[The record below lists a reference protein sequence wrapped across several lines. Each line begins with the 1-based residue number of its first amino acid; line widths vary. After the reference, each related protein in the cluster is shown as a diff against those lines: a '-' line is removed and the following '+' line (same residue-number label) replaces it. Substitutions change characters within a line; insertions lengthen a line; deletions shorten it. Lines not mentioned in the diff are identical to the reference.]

1 MGTSYENAKIKNV
14 YAASAIGNATAKS
27 GGLVSVGDGPK
38 TNITNGYYDATVS
51 GITSPLS
58 GTGTPL
64 STLDMIGDNSTLSTA
79 FGKGGVWKYRTGAY
93 PILTWIEN
101 HPIAIMYTATR
112 GAFTSVDGKTTNT
125 AMFNGDISGTI
136 KVPEE
141 LQKNS
146 YSYKSSNESVLK
158 VTKGGT
164 IIPVG
169 TGNATITITYTEPD
183 ETIGGSASNTYDFT
197 VKQKVNAL
205 ASVSVSGTTNPG
217 QKLTA
222 TASGASTY
230 TYQWYKRKSGSTQRV
245 DVLGATSST
254 YTLQPSDIGY
264 EFNVDVGASGY
275 ATMSSGYTK
284 AVTSVKPS
292 GIDTSNIKDS
302 SVDAM
307 AKGIDGAEYEYAYA
321 TSETGNK
328 IITHRSKDK
337 VTISGLSRNKDYWLF
352 TRVAGDENGSYEPSE
367 WSDPVQI
374 KTAKTDV
381 VGPIKLNTNINAD
394 SQLIANIAD
403 TNLQTGDWKLER
415 VKDGFTTPLTPTPAG
430 DYGLTYM
437 LTDADAGSVIRVS
450 FTARPDSDFQGTV
463 SVETKTIL
471 KKSQQAPDIAPTEV
485 ENEKKDHALVVKST
499 AVEADTS
506 YEFGY
511 RKDAK
516 EEIKTLEGTYAA
528 DTKVTIPDL
537 DRNTT
542 YYVYMRKA
550 GKDRYEPSA
559 WSPSVQLTT
568 ERSSVAADTVS
579 VTGTPKVNETI
590 TFKVK
595 NETENTQDERGIW
608 VLERIGDGMN
618 NTLIPTTTS
627 DDTKTITY
635 RLVPEDAGYQIK
647 ATFIGTGDYKDQR
660 STSSVTIQND
670 AQDIGITKPKLVRQE
685 EYSITARVE
694 GASDDIYEFGYKE
707 EDKEEI
713 TAFAV
718 TAGWGKDVS
727 ITPLTRDTAYTIYVR
742 KAAKTGYDASGWS
755 EGISARTQKSKLA
768 GNISYEGTTK
778 VTDTLEVT
786 YEAGTY
792 AYPGNDTE
800 GSWQWYLDDV
810 PVPEEKGGTSPALSI
825 EPVDGNPK
833 VKVTYTAKDGSG
845 FEGTVTR
852 DFGTVY
858 KEAYEVPA
866 APTLTAQAEDAKKE
880 GSVLHLTSTDV
891 GNNVFYYLRLSS
903 NDTLPK
909 RIPVKDVPDGGAL
922 KEDTDN
928 VERWLKASDDMSV
941 RVPANRTY
949 VVYAARL
956 ESDTNLA
963 SEINSTRGKLSA
975 KEPLLREPEE
985 VGRIT
990 ETDSTVKWK
999 TLQKKTLQYSLY
1011 GKAPS
1016 ATWKYYVTKDPGDDT
1031 TWQNINAELNALGKV
1046 EEKKDGVFYT
1056 TFEIP
1061 LKYTGYHF
1069 KAVLIGTDDY
1079 SSQVELVTPALEGKL
1094 LKGTA
1099 DISSSDSYS
1108 LLDELTATY
1117 TGDDDQSGT
1126 FYWYRRKE
1134 DGTIEQIKKDAPGVT
1149 SSYQTQQA
1157 DYQCNIYAVYV
1168 AAPSGQFSG
1177 EVSTDMRYIKQKA
1190 AQNRPEA
1197 PELLQV
1203 NGNSIQF
1210 KAPSNYNTSG
1220 MDKIPQVVVGY
1231 QKVYE
1236 DGTAIDEQ
1244 ITWQQPDDYDE
1255 NWFTKLDRRSSYKLY
1270 AKFLGTDVY
1279 APSQVSAGSEIIH
1292 TENELFDEGSLQLQA
1307 LSALDG
1313 GTTSDIGN
1321 KVRMSYTGDGFD
1333 EGYFRIRRS
1342 NGDTIMEQVSEVRIS
1357 ETSVSYEYTYT
1368 AEDVGTYIIVDYIAK
1383 ENSKRFEGTI
1393 SASNKL
1399 VITKPENPEKAIQP
1413 KLERDLDTN
1422 LYVEV
1427 KDDYEYYLSE
1437 LSIAPSSSSGD
1448 WDVLSK
1454 DEDGKHQFTNL
1465 DRTTTYY
1472 LHARIA
1478 ETKEYRAGTAVTSAG
1493 ESPTPYIDLKTTE
1506 VLNTEDA
1513 DAAME
1518 LSEAIPFPTTLKK
1531 GDITIEELSFVN
1543 ELTPE
1548 EPLRLHATAVFSSE
1562 QGKATDIVYEK
1573 GSSWAN
1579 KNFATELI
1587 LYDADGKIVD
1597 RTNGTKTKLDAA
1609 KAETMRL
1616 AVYRAN
1622 ALSAPGAYVWQAL
1635 LKDSSKEAIT
1645 ALLKGSVTMTTQL
1658 KVVSPQQIRID
1669 VDGSFLRQSTNNA
1682 SLKNETTMPITFGVD
1697 RLVNKGDE
1705 GLPSLMGVMKGGI
1718 AMIEPQEAYLKMSND
1733 GSNFTSP
1740 HNGAWFLTE
1749 TESQKEDLFLL
1760 GRGSRADYYVS
1771 GAASS
1776 AQSWPWD
1783 ADEEV
1788 KDAYGIRFI
1797 ASVSEE
1803 DVGTYEKKTYEIREE

>member
-1 MGTSYENAKIKNV
+1 
-14 YAASAIGNATAKS
+14 
-27 GGLVSVGDGPK
+27 
-38 TNITNGYYDATVS
+38 
-51 GITSPLS
+51 
-58 GTGTPL
+58 
-64 STLDMIGDNSTLSTA
+64 
-79 FGKGGVWKYRTGAY
+79 
-93 PILTWIEN
+93 
-101 HPIAIMYTATR
+101 MYTTTR

-125 AMFNGDISGTI
+125 EMFNGDISGTI

-158 VTKGGT
+158 VTDGGT

-197 VKQKVNAL
+197 VKQTVKAL

-230 TYQWYKRKSGSTQRV
+230 QWYKRKSGSTQRV
-245 DVLGATSST
+245 AVPGAISST

-307 AKGIDGAEYEYAYA
+307 AEGIDGAEYEYAYA
-321 TSETGNK
+321 TSKTGNK

-381 VGPIKLNTNINAD
+381 VGPIKLNTNINAG

-415 VKDGFTTPLTPTPAG
+415 VKDGSTTILTPTPAG

-450 FTARPDSDFQGTV
+450 FTARSGSDFQGTV
-463 SVETKTIL
+463 STETKTIL
-471 KKSQQAPDIAPTEV
+471 KRSQQAPALAPTEI
-485 ENEKKDHALVVKST
+485 ESEKEDHALVVKST
-499 AVEADTS
+499 AVEADTR

-516 EEIKTLEGTYAA
+516 EEIKPLKGTYDAE
-528 DTKVTIPDL
+528 TKVTIQDL

-550 GKDRYEPSA
+550 GKDLYEPSA

-568 ERSSVAADTVS
+568 ERSSVAADIVS

-590 TFKVK
+590 TFKVE

-647 ATFIGTGDYKDQR
+647 ATFIGTGDYKDQC
-660 STSSVTIQND
+660 STSSNTIQND

-866 APTLTAQAEDAKKE
+866 APILTAQAEDAKKE

-891 GNNVFYYLRLSS
+891 KDNVYYYLRLSS

-909 RIPVKDVPDGGAL
+909 RIPVKDVPDGGKL

-928 VERWLKASDDMSV
+928 VERWLKASEDMSV

-985 VGRIT
+985 VGKIT

-1031 TWQNINAELNALGKV
+1031 TWQNIDAELNALKKV

-1190 AQNRPEA
+1190 AQNIPDA

-1231 QKVYE
+1231 QKVDE
-1236 DGTAIDEQ
+1236 DGNAIDGQ

-1279 APSQVSAGSEIIH
+1279 APSQMSAGSESIY

-1342 NGDTIMEQVSEVRIS
+1342 NGDTIMEQVSEVSVS

-1383 ENSKRFEGTI
+1383 GNSKRFEGTI

-1437 LSIAPSSSSGD
+1437 SSIAPSSSSGD

-1597 RTNGTKTKLDAA
+1597 RTNGTKTKLDAG

-1622 ALSAPGAYVWQAL
+1622 ALSAPGAYVWQAM

-1697 RLVNKGDE
+1697 RLVEKGDA

-1733 GSNFTSP
+1733 GSSFTSP

-1788 KDAYGIRFI
+1788 KGAYGIRFI

>member
-1 MGTSYENAKIKNV
+1 
-14 YAASAIGNATAKS
+14 
-27 GGLVSVGDGPK
+27 
-38 TNITNGYYDATVS
+38 
-51 GITSPLS
+51 
-58 GTGTPL
+58 
-64 STLDMIGDNSTLSTA
+64 
-79 FGKGGVWKYRTGAY
+79 
-93 PILTWIEN
+93 
-101 HPIAIMYTATR
+101 MYTATR

-146 YSYKSSNESVLK
+146 YSYKSSNESILK
-158 VTKGGT
+158 VTDGGT

-205 ASVSVSGTTNPG
+205 ASVSVSGATNPG

-230 TYQWYKRKSGSTQRV
+230 QWYKRKSGSTQSV
-245 DVLGATSST
+245 AVPGATSST

-307 AKGIDGAEYEYAYA
+307 AKGIEGAEYEYAYA
-321 TSETGNK
+321 TSKTGNK

-374 KTAKTDV
+374 KTAKTAV

-415 VKDGFTTPLTPTPAG
+415 VKDGSTTPLTPTPAG

-450 FTARPDSDFQGTV
+450 FTAKSDSDFQGTV
-463 SVETKTIL
+463 STETKTIL

-499 AVEADTS
+499 AVEADTK

-516 EEIKTLEGTYAA
+516 EEIRPLNGTYTAE
-528 DTKVTIPDL
+528 TKVTIPDL

-542 YYVYMRKA
+542 YHVFMRKA
-550 GKDRYEPSA
+550 GKDLYEPSA

-568 ERSSVAADTVS
+568 ERSSVADDSVT

-647 ATFIGTGDYKDQR
+647 ATFIGTGDYKDQC
-660 STSSVTIQND
+660 STSSEIIQND
-670 AQDIGITKPKLVRQE
+670 AQDIGTTRPKLVRQE

-707 EDKEEI
+707 EDEAEI

-755 EGISARTQKSKLA
+755 KGISARTQKSKLA

-778 VTDTLEVT
+778 VTDKLKVT

-792 AYPGNDTE
+792 AYPGDDTK
-800 GSWQWYLDDV
+800 GTWQWYLDDV

-891 GNNVFYYLRLSS
+891 GNNVYYYLRLSS

-909 RIPVKDVPDGGAL
+909 RIPVKDVPDGGKL

-928 VERWLKASDDMSV
+928 VERWLKASEDMSV

-975 KEPLLREPEE
+975 KEPLLRDPEE
-985 VGRIT
+985 VGKIT

-1031 TWQNINAELNALGKV
+1031 TWQNIDAELNALGKV

-1231 QKVYE
+1231 QKVDE
-1236 DGTAIDEQ
+1236 DGNAIDEQ
-1244 ITWQQPDDYDE
+1244 ITWQQPDDHDE

-1383 ENSKRFEGTI
+1383 KNSKRFEGTI

-1413 KLERDLDTN
+1413 KLEQDLDTN

-1427 KDDYEYYLSE
+1427 KDGYEYYLSE
-1437 LSIAPSSSSGD
+1437 SSKAPLSSSGD
-1448 WDVLSK
+1448 WDVLFK

-1465 DRTTTYY
+1465 DRTMTYY

-1478 ETKEYRAGTAVTSAG
+1478 ETKEYRAGTAVTSEG

-1518 LSEAIPFPTTLKK
+1518 LSEAIPFPATLKK
-1531 GDITIEELSFVN
+1531 GEITIEELSFVN

-1573 GSSWAN
+1573 GSNWAN

-1749 TESQKEDLFLL
+1749 TVSQKEDLFLL

-1783 ADEEV
+1783 EDEEV
-1788 KDAYGIRFI
+1788 KRAYGIRFI